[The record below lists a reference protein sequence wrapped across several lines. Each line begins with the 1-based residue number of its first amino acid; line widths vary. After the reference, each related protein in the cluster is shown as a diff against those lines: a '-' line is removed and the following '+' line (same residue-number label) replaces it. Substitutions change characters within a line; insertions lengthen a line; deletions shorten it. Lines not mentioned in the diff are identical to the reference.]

1 MQNIEPRKDL
11 DGEIQEFSPQSLYDG
26 KETCKLN
33 PSGDGAFC
41 KFSISS
47 FDWTGV
53 SGVYAFFSDDVL
65 IYIGQAYDFAQRI
78 NQGYGNISPR
88 NCYVGGQETNC
99 RINQSILRELKS
111 GHIVALYFY
120 PTQNYDYVET
130 ELIHHYKPRL
140 NISKNH
146 DYSDNEKRIK
156 ENHQTKVKTNSTNR
170 NGITGNPNIETIRE
184 YIKNQILSAKEKGYH
199 ELTLQSGNI
208 HRELSLKN
216 AMPSV
221 CRAMRSVP
229 ITCKYFVIRQSLS
242 GLSSRLIIKY
252 LF

>member
-1 MQNIEPRKDL
+1 MQNIEPRKDI
-11 DGEIQEFSPQSLYDG
+11 DGEIKEYFPQNLYDG
-26 KETCKLN
+26 KETSKLN
-33 PSGDGAFC
+33 PYGDGTFC
-41 KFSISS
+41 KFSIST

-53 SGVYAFFSDDVL
+53 AGVYAFFSDDVL

-99 RINQSILRELKS
+99 RINQSILQELKS
-111 GHIVALYFY
+111 GHHVALYFF

-130 ELIHHYKPRL
+130 ELIHHCKPRL

-146 DYSDNEKRIK
+146 DYSESERRVIEK
-156 ENHQTKVKTNSTNR
+156 HHTKVKADSTNR
-170 NGITGNPNIETIRE
+170 NGITGNPNIEIIRE
-184 YIKNQILSAKEKGYH
+184 YIQNQILIAKSKGYH

-208 HRELSLKN
+208 HKELSLEN

-221 CRAMRSVP
+221 CRAMHSLP
-229 ITCKYFVIRQSLS
+229 ISCKYIVIRQSLS
-242 GLSSRLIIKY
+242 GLSSKLIIKY